1 MKVMKRMM
9 KILIL
14 MKLKNKNPD
23 YLDISLSFSTNS
35 NLPVINYKQLI
46 NNSKNILSLI
56 LYNECFFKKTL
67 E

>member
-56 LYNECFFKKTL
+56 LYNE
-67 E
+67 